1 MLDEIVSVEIV
12 ESDSLRYDITV
23 ADNHN
28 FFAEGV
34 LVHNCQNCYDLVSSL
49 FDEKWTVE
57 EKLDGASMTVGIKDG
72 DLHVC
77 SRNLS
82 LKLDD
87 ENNSFIKA
95 AKQCGILDVLRNL
108 GRNIAISGELC
119 GEGIQGNKY
128 LLKGQHWFV
137 FDIFDVD
144 SGKYVSW
151 NERQSII
158 ADLVALGAT
167 LRQVPCIFPGSKLTG
182 HTVDSLLELA
192 EGKAWHNTKTER
204 EGLVFKNENNPDIS
218 FKAISNRFL
227 IKNGE

>member
-34 LVHNCQNCYDLVSSL
+34 LVHNCQNCYDQVRPL
-49 FDEKWTVE
+49 FDEEWTIE
-57 EKLDGASMTVGIKDG
+57 EKLDGSSMTVGKRGNDI
-72 DLHVC
+72 HVC

-82 LKLDD
+82 IKLED
-87 ENNSFIKA
+87 ESNSFVRTAIETGTIKA
-95 AKQCGILDVLRNL
+95 LEQYP
-108 GRNIAISGELC
+108 RNIAISGELC
-119 GEGIQGNKY
+119 GEGIQKNRY
-128 LLKGQHWFV
+128 NIKGQKWFV

-144 SGKYVSW
+144 KQSYVSY

-158 ADLVALGAT
+158 SDLVALGAT
-167 LRQVPCIFPGSKLTG
+167 LLQTPVIFPGSKLTG
-182 HTVDSLLELA
+182 HTVDSLLNMA
-192 EGKAWHNTKTER
+192 EGKAWHNVKAER
-204 EGLVFKNENNPDIS
+204 EGLVFKLVSNPDVS

-227 IKNGE
+227 LKGGD